1 MYTKSTHVKKYKNI
15 GLRAQNLLTTLS
27 SIVNIIGE
35 SLYEHLMSTRILTQ
49 KMNKMFNQKKY
60 QIVASPI
67 VYLVYIGVGISCN
80 HIEVDLVHCVSS

>member
-1 MYTKSTHVKKYKNI
+1 MLKNTKNI

-67 VYLVYIGVGISCN
+67 VYLVYIGAGISCN
-80 HIEVDLVHCVSS
+80 HIEVDLVHRVSS